1 MLDINRWDPF
11 QEMVSLREAMNRLM
25 EDSFL
30 LPSRTLGNTGQ
41 EGGQGATRGTRQL
54 GAPAVDIQE
63 QDDAYMLRVALPGV
77 RQDDVRIET
86 RGNQVVISGQVR
98 EEQERER
105 GNYLLRERR
114 VGQFYRAFTL
124 PSEVNPEGAEATYAQ
139 RHPDIEAA
147 QERSKPLAPDS
158 HSGGGTAAPGGWAN
172 PDAWSRSRPGPGATA
187 GPAVLGPG
195 PATNARPGPG
205 AVADTG
211 TRPGPITI
219 AGARPGTSTG
229 PGAGTAPAAE
239 LVSRRT
245 SPSSLPGAGSRDE
258 SLAFDPGSFFVLAA
272 AAFCW
277 LLLWRVFS

>member
-30 LPSRTLGNTGQ
+30 LPSRTLGNSGQ
-41 EGGQGATRGTRQL
+41 ESGQGATRGTRQL

-63 QDDAYMLRVALPGV
+63 QDDAYVLRVALPGV

-124 PSEVNPEGAEATYAQ
+124 PNEVNPEGAEATYANGILTLKLPRNEANRSRQIPIRAEGQQ
-139 RHPDIEAA
+139 RLEGGHTQMPGQGQGQRQGQPSWGQGQPQTQGQGQA
-147 QERSKPLAPDS
+147 QSQIPGQGQGQSPMP
-158 HSGGGTAAPGGWAN
+158 GQGQGQAPGQGQG
-172 PDAWSRSRPGPGATA
+172 RPQQQ
-187 GPAVLGPG
+187 
-195 PATNARPGPG
+195 N
-205 AVADTG
+205 
-211 TRPGPITI
+211 
-219 AGARPGTSTG
+219 
-229 PGAGTAPAAE
+229 
-239 LVSRRT
+239 
-245 SPSSLPGAGSRDE
+245 
-258 SLAFDPGSFFVLAA
+258 
-272 AAFCW
+272 
-277 LLLWRVFS
+277 